1 MVNLL
6 NPAVIS
12 IGGDVA
18 EAGQQLLAGIRETV
32 YQRST
37 ALSTNE
43 LRITTGSLGDRAGI
57 IGAAALVIDHV
68 FDPEAVDAALVGSNN
83 GGD

>member
-1 MVNLL
+1 MNLL

-43 LRITTGSLGDRAGI
+43 LRIRTGSLGDRAGV
-57 IGAAALVIDHV
+57 IGAAALVIEHV
-68 FDPEAVDAALVGSNN
+68 FDPAAIDAALVGSNK